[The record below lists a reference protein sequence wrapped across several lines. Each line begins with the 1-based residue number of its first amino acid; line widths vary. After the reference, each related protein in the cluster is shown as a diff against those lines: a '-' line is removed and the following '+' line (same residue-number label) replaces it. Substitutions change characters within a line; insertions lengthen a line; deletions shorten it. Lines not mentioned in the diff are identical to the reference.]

1 MRQCNL
7 FLPSPGITCYC
18 STGVTHDWCIFIQA
32 VVQHFNNN
40 PFAKRHM
47 KFLLTPLMK
56 LEGGYVSAY
65 FRVIFQDGARRLS
78 SLSYFRDTESLDSL
92 DFRDQINLIY

>member
-1 MRQCNL
+1 
-7 FLPSPGITCYC
+7 
-18 STGVTHDWCIFIQA
+18 
-32 VVQHFNNN
+32 
-40 PFAKRHM
+40 M